1 MGTVSMAR
9 RREPRQSKAW
19 GVRRRLATA
28 RSLNSFKARGMK
40 AMVRISIATAATNS
54 KLTC

>member
-28 RSLNSFKARGMK
+28 RSLKSFKARGMK

-54 KLTC
+54 KSTC